1 VVDGGVGISGDVN
14 IAGALTASGSVSFTG
29 DGSFRDL
36 TVTGNDLNFGNGAT
50 IVNTSSAILTITEE
64 NTVLSGDLKVTGNDI
79 QGSAGSTALTL
90 DGTNVEIF
98 GDLTLSAGA
107 DGALQFTNAGENSI
121 KIPNNQASALIIEEN
136 NNAYMTFVSTT
147 SSELV
152 QFNKAASA
160 IAGLTVGANGDEF
173 SISEALNDAT
183 LASLITDKDMIFK
196 VNDGGSA
203 TEVFRLDGDVSTLML
218 KDGKKMVIGYP
229 GLSIHNPANNLID
242 INHIDGGAVSIKGGT
257 TGLVDPHKFLV
268 LQDQWYH
275 P

>member
-1 VVDGGVGISGDVN
+1 LTVSGD
-14 IAGALTASGSVSFTG
+14 
-29 DGSFRDL
+29 
-36 TVTGNDLNFGNGAT
+36 
-50 IVNTSSAILTITEE
+50 
-64 NTVLSGDLKVTGNDI
+64 
-79 QGSAGSTALTL
+79 
-90 DGTNVEIF
+90 
-98 GDLTLSAGA
+98 
-107 DGALQFTNAGENSI
+107 DGALQFTNASENSI
-121 KIPNNQASALIIEEN
+121 KIPNNSALALIIEEDD
-136 NNAYMTFVSTT
+136 NAYMTFVSTT
-147 SSELV
+147 ASELV

-173 SISEALNDAT
+173 RISEALNDAT
-183 LASLITDKDMIFK
+183 LASLINDKDMIFQ

-257 TGLVDPHKFLV
+257 TGLGELRIYEDP
-268 LQDQWYH
+268 QDQWYH